1 MSINTEADPGAPRP
15 DLRKY
20 FGPRLK
26 AIVTKLLSLLAAK
39 RTPPYPDGWGGGAA
53 CRLTQFD
60 APASCRISTPSH
72 ANWRAAGTHRS
83 ELE

>member
-39 RTPPYPDGWGGGAA
+39 RTPPTRMGGAEV
-53 CRLTQFD
+53 Q
-60 APASCRISTPSH
+60 H
-72 ANWRAAGTHRS
+72 VV
-83 ELE
+83 